1 VKDCFFV
8 FVIHLLIAS
17 TLFCFFAFVGERYS
31 VEEQRVQ
38 DSAMLVHYLKTIF
51 TSLEAMMDSLVLTI
65 L

>member
-1 VKDCFFV
+1 MRKVV
-8 FVIHLLIAS
+8 FDTNLLIAS
-17 TLFCFFAFVGERYS
+17 IHFCFCTFLGEKYS

-38 DSAMLVHYLKTIF
+38 DSAMLVHYLKTTF

>member
-1 VKDCFFV
+1 MRKVVFCFRHSFAHC
-8 FVIHLLIAS
+8 IM
-17 TLFCFFAFVGERYS
+17 LFCFCAFVGERYS